1 MVDSGSDGDGKGRAV
16 RVIRNLARRIRHR
29 RTSSRREPVERETLR
44 QLPHGTGLRIHVG
57 AGPVRLD
64 GWLNTD
70 IGGSAE
76 YHLDATKPWP
86 LDAGS
91 VAYVFSDN
99 MIEHLTLDEARAF
112 LREARAVMAEGA
124 WLRIVTPDPGG
135 VARAYLL
142 DDEAAEAMTARH
154 RRAGYRIEHRVD
166 LLRAIY
172 HENGHCAGYLFDEA
186 ALRSELEQAGFRVI
200 RRTELGHSPDPVLQG
215 LDKRT
220 EPGDQSLLLAME
232 AQA

>member
-1 MVDSGSDGDGKGRAV
+1 M
-16 RVIRNLARRIRHR
+16 IRNLARRIRHR
-29 RTSSRREPVERETLR
+29 KTSSRRKPVERGKPR
-44 QLPHGTGLRIHVG
+44 HLPHGTGLRIHVG

-70 IGGSAE
+70 IGESAE

-91 VAYVFSDN
+91 VAYIFSDN

-112 LREARAVMAEGA
+112 LREARAAMADGA

-142 DDEAAEAMTARH
+142 DDEAAEAMTARASPSGVPH
-154 RRAGYRIEHRVD
+154 RAP
-166 LLRAIY
+166 
-172 HENGHCAGYLFDEA
+172 
-186 ALRSELEQAGFRVI
+186 S
-200 RRTELGHSPDPVLQG
+200 
-215 LDKRT
+215 
-220 EPGDQSLLLAME
+220 
-232 AQA
+232 